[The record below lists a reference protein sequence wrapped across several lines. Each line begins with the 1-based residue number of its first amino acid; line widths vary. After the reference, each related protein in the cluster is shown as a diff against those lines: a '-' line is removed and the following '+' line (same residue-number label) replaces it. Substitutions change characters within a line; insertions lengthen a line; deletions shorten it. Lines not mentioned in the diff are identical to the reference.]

1 MYSVPVPSF
10 ASQPRNSFATNS
22 GPLSERMYSG
32 IPRYSITSANAS
44 ITSYLPSLRATRI
57 SADIGRVKAD
67 QGQIEQVIMNL
78 AINAR
83 DAQPQGGNLVIETVN
98 TTLDETFT
106 RQHPGSKA
114 GRYVMTSVTD
124 SGTGMTPETLAHMFE
139 PFFTTKDRGKGTGLG
154 LATVYGVVKQ
164 SGGYIL
170 VESELGKGSCFKVY
184 LPEIDEPVSAP
195 VRAAPLAE
203 SFRGTET
210 VLLVEDA
217 EALRKL
223 AYTLLEQ
230 NGYRVL
236 AAASGLEAL
245 KVLED
250 KRDRIDLLLTDVIMP
265 GINGRALAERLAPLQ
280 SGLKV
285 LYMSGYTDSA
295 IADHGVLDEGTN
307 LLHKPFS
314 EAALIQ
320 KIREVLDADT
330 PNQPGARDVPVLA
343 GNQATK

>member
-1 MYSVPVPSF
+1 
-10 ASQPRNSFATNS
+10 
-22 GPLSERMYSG
+22 
-32 IPRYSITSANAS
+32 
-44 ITSYLPSLRATRI
+44 
-57 SADIGRVKAD
+57 
-67 QGQIEQVIMNL
+67 
-78 AINAR
+78 
-83 DAQPQGGNLVIETVN
+83 
-98 TTLDETFT
+98 
-106 RQHPGSKA
+106 
-114 GRYVMTSVTD
+114 
-124 SGTGMTPETLAHMFE
+124 
-139 PFFTTKDRGKGTGLG
+139 
-154 LATVYGVVKQ
+154 
-164 SGGYIL
+164 
-170 VESELGKGSCFKVY
+170 
-184 LPEIDEPVSAP
+184 

-245 KVLED
+245 KMLED

-285 LYMSGYTDSA
+285 LFMSGYTDSA